1 MLFDIL
7 STIEAT
13 ASGAIAVP
21 VAWIA
26 ARNGGRARNLVLV
39 WNAIG
44 FLDLVLGATSA
55 PGPLRVFM
63 DPPSSAIMT
72 TVPWIIIPCFLVPSF
87 EAIHIAIFYR
97 LSRMAGRVGSQLGK
111 EASPSA
117 AC

>member
-72 TVPWIIIPCFLVPSF
+72 TVPWIIIPCF